1 MNNKNTDIMKNQ
13 YGSSYEGKVVNGIPH
28 GKGIITYPKG
38 DIYEGDMT
46 KDQVPFINSVNV
58 SAT

>member
-1 MNNKNTDIMKNQ
+1 MIISGLRYLSCSNP
-13 YGSSYEGKVVNGIPH
+13 VNALF
-28 GKGIITYPKG
+28 TLM